1 MKTAEFLPIAQKLIE
16 TGLFSIQEKGQ
27 RAQHLLGRSL
37 IGRTDALNTKLWR
50 KHGTLENI
58 IIHKTADEA
67 NEILKKI
74 NIVEF
79 EAKPTK
85 SGTMCRL
92 VLKK

>member
-1 MKTAEFLPIAQKLIE
+1 MYLCT
-16 TGLFSIQEKGQ
+16 
-27 RAQHLLGRSL
+27 
-37 IGRTDALNTKLWR
+37 TKQS
-50 KHGTLENI
+50 NI